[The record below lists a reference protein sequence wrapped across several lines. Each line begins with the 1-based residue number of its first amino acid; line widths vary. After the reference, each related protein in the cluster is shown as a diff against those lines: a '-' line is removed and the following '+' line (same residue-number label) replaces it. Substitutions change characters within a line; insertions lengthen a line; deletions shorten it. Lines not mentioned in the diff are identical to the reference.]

1 MERQAG
7 MDYIDI
13 SRRNLQP
20 GSRAC
25 WTRGFLR
32 PCGASRGGPYGAPR
46 HSACRGAPPACAG
59 TRRQRHALP
68 GPTPPPDG
76 PAPGRHGEMGRAH
89 APARRHPA
97 PAGPGRQ
104 PQGSP
109 PGRHQAPPRQR
120 QAGGQDGDP
129 QAAGAAAPGAQPLHR
144 ASASLQRGRDHAGR
158 LLAPRTA
165 APARAEPWQRGTPG
179 QAPRRDRNRMAALA
193 TPPARRPAEPGAA
206 ARRNAAHHD
215 NLNGRIHARCLDRFA
230 GPRTARRGAGDTP
243 AGRRRLLPV
252 IHSRP
257 QGRRPSA
264 RSAMGLCSRA

>member
-1 MERQAG
+1 MFQGE
-7 MDYIDI
+7 I
-13 SRRNLQP
+13 S
-20 GSRAC
+20 SRD
-25 WTRGFLR
+25 
-32 PCGASRGGPYGAPR
+32 
-46 HSACRGAPPACAG
+46 PARA
-59 TRRQRHALP
+59 
-68 GPTPPPDG
+68 
-76 PAPGRHGEMGRAH
+76 GRAGFSGR
-89 APARRHPA
+89 AAQAVAARTARRGIRPVAARRRPA
-97 PAGPGRQ
+97 PAPVASAMPCQ
-104 PQGSP
+104 
-109 PGRHQAPPRQR
+109 GRHHRPTGLR
-120 QAGGQDGDP
+120 
-129 QAAGAAAPGAQPLHR
+129 PGATARWGAPMPLPDATLHR
-144 ASASLQRGRDHAGR
+144 LARVGSRKARHPDSTEPRRGSGRPAARMAIRRWRALRRPVLSPSIGLRRGLQGGRDHAGR

-215 NLNGRIHARCLDRFA
+215 NLNGRIQARCLDRFA